1 MRAGGLLAVLLVGG
15 GLWLAAC
22 GSTEPSGT
30 PGDAEKATNTS
41 TATPK
46 ATPTKT
52 KSPKPTKSAT
62 ARGASQTGA
71 STAAKIVFVDVGQG
85 DAIIIKS
92 GSWTGLIDGGPSGAE
107 AAISWPLSRSVG
119 SRRLNAVVITHPHA
133 DHTGGLQGIV
143 YDYRPRLAYVGEGAG
158 SASDELQA
166 VGCKVVKVHRGATLK
181 FGSLTAKVLSPSS
194 LSGDANEDSV
204 VLLVKAGG
212 KQFLFTGD
220 CTGENEAAVGELC
233 ARGPPIFLLK
243 VAHHGS
249 QYSTTS
255 SFLADVRPANAV
267 ICVGRNSYGHPT
279 QTAIDALKK
288 AGTRIYSTQ
297 VSGTITITVASGG
310 GVSWSF
316 ADSSAQVT
324 KGVRG
329 PATTTTG
336 SGASTP
342 TPAAATGGGNG
353 ATVYITNT
361 GECYHLDGCS
371 SLASS
376 RIPISLSDA
385 KAQGYRPCSRCESAK
400 LASTC
405 ARCRR
410 GSRCRPTPRPRCSH
424 PAR

>member
-1 MRAGGLLAVLLVGG
+1 MRARGLLAVLLVGG
-15 GLWLAAC
+15 SLWLAAC
-22 GSTEPSGT
+22 GSTEPAGT
-30 PGDAEKATNTS
+30 PADAEKATNTS

-62 ARGASQTGA
+62 ARGASQTGT

-107 AAISWPLSRSVG
+107 AAISSALSKLG

-249 QYSTTS
+249 RYSTTS

-329 PATTTTG
+329 PARRRP
-336 SGASTP
+336 AP
-342 TPAAATGGGNG
+342 ARARPPRPRRPAAATAPPSTSRTPAS
-353 ATVYITNT
+353 ATTST
-361 GECYHLDGCS
+361 
-371 SLASS
+371 AAA
-376 RIPISLSDA
+376 RWPQA
-385 KAQGYRPCSRCESAK
+385 AYRSA
-400 LASTC
+400 
-405 ARCRR
+405 
-410 GSRCRPTPRPRCSH
+410 
-424 PAR
+424 